1 MTITELFEIIG
12 EDKSYWE
19 QALVYVNGEPADD
32 VSFGLVAGTNT
43 SQMIINI
50 VHYEEFDLPDN

>member
-1 MTITELFEIIG
+1 MTIAELIEMIG

-19 QALVYVNGEPADD
+19 QTLVYVNGEPADD
-32 VSFGLVAGTNT
+32 VSFGMLAGT

-50 VHYEEFDLPDN
+50 EHYD

>member
-1 MTITELFEIIG
+1 MTIAELIEMIG

-19 QALVYVNGEPADD
+19 QTLVYVNGQPADD
-32 VSFGLVAGTNT
+32 VSFGLLAGGK

-50 VHYEEFDLPDN
+50 VHYD